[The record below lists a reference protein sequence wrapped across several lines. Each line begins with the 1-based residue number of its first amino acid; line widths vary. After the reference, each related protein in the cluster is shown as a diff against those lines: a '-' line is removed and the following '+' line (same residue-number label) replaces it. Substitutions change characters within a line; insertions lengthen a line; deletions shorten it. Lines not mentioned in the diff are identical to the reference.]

1 MLSVVIPCYNEA
13 GRLGRL
19 LDLIRSH
26 SDLGWQWIFVDDG
39 SRDGTA
45 AVVQELATDPVLD
58 VVLVRHERNQ
68 GKGAAVRSGFLR
80 AERPMV
86 GYLDADLAA
95 SPLEFLPFLDGEALR
110 AGRELLLGMRLLTEE
125 KRVDRTV
132 FRHFIGRI
140 YQTYVSNLTGLTVYD
155 TQCGFK
161 LLATPQAQAIAAE
174 MQCSGFAFDV
184 ELILLARDL
193 HGMRIR
199 EEPIHWQERGDSR
212 VKPHHAL
219 AMFWEIL
226 RIRRR
231 LRKLREERA

>member
-19 LDLIRSH
+19 LDLIRSRA
-26 SDLGWQWIFVDDG
+26 DLGWQWVFVDDG

-45 AVVQELATDPVLD
+45 AVVQGLAADPALD

-80 AERPMV
+80 AERPLV
-86 GYLDADLAA
+86 GYVDADLAA

-110 AGRELLLGMRLLTEE
+110 AGRELLLGIRLLTEE

-161 LLATPQAQAIAAE
+161 LLATVQAQAIAAE
-174 MQCSGFAFDV
+174 MQCAGFAFDV
-184 ELILLARDL
+184 ELILLARDR

-199 EEPIHWQERGDSR
+199 EEPVHWQERGDSR
-212 VKPHHAL
+212 VWPHHAL

-231 LRKLREERA
+231 LRKLREDQQ